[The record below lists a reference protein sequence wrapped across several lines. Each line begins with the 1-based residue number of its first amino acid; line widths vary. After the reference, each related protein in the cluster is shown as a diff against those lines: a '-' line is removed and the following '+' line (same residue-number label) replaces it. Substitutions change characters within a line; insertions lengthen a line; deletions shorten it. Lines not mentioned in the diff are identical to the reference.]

1 MFYACKIICFIRI
14 GEIRIGTQ
22 RSSAHFRACIFALG
36 HHTIRKI
43 IHKSGIRICI
53 MIRDLRYAAVISVRI
68 GYTLVV
74 ISIVPCLGLPVKII
88 IRKFNKISVSVS
100 LLGHKPRFIIFYFGK
115 GSPIRAVAHEVFG
128 RSAESVIGKFILQ
141 MIVDVY
147 ALQQVIGIRIAV
159 RYAAR

>member
-1 MFYACKIICFIRI
+1 MTRKNIAVIDILSSCAVHRFGNALSVSVI
-14 GEIRIGTQ
+14 GVRDFLF
-22 RSSAHFRACIFALG
+22 SV
-36 HHTIRKI
+36 
-43 IHKSGIRICI
+43 
-53 MIRDLRYAAVISVRI
+53 RDLRYTAVVPVRI
-68 GYTLVV
+68 GYPQTV
-74 ISIVPCLGLPVKII
+74 IPIVPCLGLPVKII